1 MGKGAIALGI
11 VSILFGVYLLFSGV
25 AMKTILVPALLCIG
39 LGIALIICWKEEDII
54 EQRKDLK
61 PEKPTNKVSKK

>member
-25 AMKTILVPALLCIG
+25 PMKTVLVPALLCIG
-39 LGIALIICWKEEDII
+39 LGIALIICWDEETKI

-61 PEKPTNKVSKK
+61 SEKPIKK